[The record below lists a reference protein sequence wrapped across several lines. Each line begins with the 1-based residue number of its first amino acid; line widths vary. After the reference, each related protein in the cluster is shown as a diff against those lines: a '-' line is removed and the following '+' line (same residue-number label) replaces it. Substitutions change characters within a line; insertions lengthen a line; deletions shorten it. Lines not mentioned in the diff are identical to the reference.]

1 MTKRLNSWII
11 ANLGWL
17 TITWIIA
24 IVVLAGLIFNPTQAE
39 KILHANITATP
50 DYHIKQTVLKL
61 LLTFL
66 SLTLS
71 VKTAIYT
78 YKNYEDV
85 ILLRLFKFKVIG
97 FSASPVGYT
106 LNRFLMASAFY
117 IFISSTILA
126 FT

>member
-17 TITWIIA
+17 TVTGIIA
-24 IVVLAGLIFNPTQAE
+24 VVVLINIIFIPDHAE
-39 KILHANITATP
+39 KVLHAKMTVTHE
-50 DYHIKQTVLKL
+50 YHIKQLILRL

-66 SLTLS
+66 TLTLS